1 MNKHLLILEPSGQ
14 RILVTDKTSYLEAIR
29 QSGQYISTECGG
41 KGTCGKCKII
51 IKPSPTIS
59 ENERGYL
66 KREEIELGVRL
77 ACEHAIE
84 GVSRVVLVSGAVD
97 SRILTEATLDNV
109 EISVDKGFSGQYG
122 LAVDIGTTTIVAYLM
137 DLGSGEQVAS
147 SSTLN
152 PQVSYGEDIVTRITA
167 ALENDSNQIALQL
180 QLVESIEELESRML
194 DDIGVKEDAITRISV
209 VGNTAMH
216 HFFLGLDTSPLSV
229 APYSPISTEAVVIKT
244 KQLGFKKANAEIYMG
259 PLIAGFVGS
268 DITALVLSQR
278 LHQSDEVVLGIDIGT
293 NGEIVLSK
301 KGELFASS
309 TAAGSAF
316 EGATISRGMRGQ
328 VGAIEHLTISDVDE
342 VPDITVIGHEHP
354 KGLCGSG
361 IVDVVSELRRL
372 DLVTPK
378 GRLLESKR
386 VIRDSDVGI
395 GYIVVDVQEH
405 DLDKRILFTQKDV
418 RQVQS
423 AKAAIMAGI
432 EILIRKAEIGVDS
445 IDRVLLAGAFG
456 NYIRPEAALR
466 IGLIPDVSLA
476 RIQQI
481 GNTAGQG
488 AKMMLLSSVER
499 REAEKIA
506 QRVKHVS
513 LAGNTDFQS
522 LFIKNTLFPDFIFKN

>member
-1 MNKHLLILEPSGQ
+1 MNKHPLILEPSGQ
-14 RILVTDKTSYLEAIR
+14 RIQVTEKTSYLEAIR

-51 IKPSPTIS
+51 IKPSPKIS
-59 ENERGYL
+59 ENEREYL
-66 KREEIELGVRL
+66 KSEEIELGVRL
-77 ACEHAIE
+77 ACEHAIASL
-84 GVSRVVLVSGAVD
+84 SRVVLFSGPVD
-97 SRILTEATLDNV
+97 SRILTEAVLDNV
-109 EISVDKGFSGQYG
+109 EISIDKSIQGQYG

-137 DLGSGEQVAS
+137 DLGSGEQIAS

-152 PQVSYGEDIVTRITA
+152 PQISYGEDIVTRITA
-167 ALENDSNQIALQL
+167 ALENESNQVALKLQL
-180 QLVESIEELESRML
+180 IESIEELERQML
-194 DDIGVKEDAITRISV
+194 DEIGVKEDVITRISV

-229 APYSPISTEAVVIKT
+229 APYSPLSTEAVVMKT
-244 KQLGFKKANAEIYMG
+244 NQLGFKKTNAEIYMG

-278 LHQSDEVVLGIDIGT
+278 LDQSDEVVLGIDIGT

-301 KGELFASS
+301 KGELFSTS

-328 VGAIEHLTISDVDE
+328 IGAIEHITISGVNDA
-342 VPDITVIGHEHP
+342 PDITVIGHEIP
-354 KGLCGSG
+354 RGLCGSG
-361 IVDVVSELRRL
+361 IVDVVSELRRMN
-372 DLVTPK
+372 LVTPQ
-378 GRLLESKR
+378 GLLLESKR
-386 VIRDSDVGI
+386 VIKDTEAGL
-395 GYIVVDVQEH
+395 GYIVVNIQEH
-405 DLDKRILFTQKDV
+405 DCDERILFTQKDI

-432 EILIRKAEIGVDS
+432 EILMRNAEIDVDS
-445 IDRVLLAGAFG
+445 LDRVLLAGAFG

-466 IGLIPDVSLA
+466 IGLIPEVSLA

-499 REAEKIA
+499 REAEKIPK
-506 QRVKHVS
+506 RVKHVS
-513 LAGNTDFQS
+513 LAGNKDFQS
-522 LFIKNTLFPDFIFKN
+522 LFIDNTLFPDFLFKN